1 MEKSKYEK
9 NLEQK
14 ENIYKKKKKKKKPD
28 PEKKYEKNRYE
39 ENPKLK

>member
-1 MEKSKYEK
+1 MRKILNKRK
-9 NLEQK
+9 
-14 ENIYKKKKKKKKPD
+14 IYIKKKKKKKKPD